1 MVERGIPNYT
11 IDYDSSRLLQTSV
24 EAEPDRERVST
35 GTVWALKQWLN
46 AKNTAANL

>member
-11 IDYDSSRLLQTSV
+11 VDYDAAKLLQTAV
-24 EAEPDRERVST
+24 ETDPDRERVST

-46 AKNTAANL
+46 ATNAKL